1 MAFKELLPTPLKSHY
16 LFNLRDFAKV
26 IIGVCLTDNTTL
38 ATSEQVVKIWVHEIM
53 RVFSDRLVNDQ
64 DRDTILNSIKDTV
77 KNRFGLNFD
86 TIFAYLDVPNKDGKK
101 DGIID
106 T

>member
-1 MAFKELLPTPLKSHY
+1 
-16 LFNLRDFAKV
+16 
-26 IIGVCLTDNTTL
+26 
-38 ATSEQVVKIWVHEIM
+38 M